1 MLVRRWLAIIAG
13 QLRSRRLMN
22 FIWNVVHFS
31 AGGPSYVSTVIYY
44 VDCDLCDRRA
54 AFLGLPTRRTWFESR
69 LEQLWPSVEG
79 SGPFYRWPRLKEPI
93 FIWKYVFHMGATPAP
108 RHHPSES
115 NLKVPDFFK
124 RLREVIQW
132 QVHWRASR
140 LKNSSERV
148 LMWLSHAVSNLNS
161 WVETPVKR
169 YRPCWSWF
177 LDWHQL
183 VLQLIYS
190 DCGLRCF
197 RYQLKIAYSP
207 FLYSWELAPMNLC
220 SRPKHP
226 RRSKDLGLSD
236 TGRSTKEHG

>member
-1 MLVRRWLAIIAG
+1 VFSDLV
-13 QLRSRRLMN
+13 
-22 FIWNVVHFS
+22 
-31 AGGPSYVSTVIYY
+31 
-44 VDCDLCDRRA
+44 
-54 AFLGLPTRRTWFESR
+54 
-69 LEQLWPSVEG
+69 QLWHVVGDGTLDVTHNDPTLLMDIL
-79 SGPFYRWPRLKEPI
+79 RLPVAKS
-93 FIWKYVFHMGATPAP
+93 
-108 RHHPSES
+108 R
-115 NLKVPDFFK
+115 NLKILELSDSNDRFTGE
-124 RLREVIQW
+124 RADLRT
-132 QVHWRASR
+132 QVNEFWCGYHMLFLTSTRE
-140 LKNSSERV
+140 LK
-148 LMWLSHAVSNLNS
+148 
-161 WVETPVKR
+161 VKR
-169 YRPCWSWF
+169 HRPCWSWF